1 MPQITLDGKNTTRTP
16 HSGFADWRKNRTG
29 LYVPPSYPKPKP
41 QPVAVDLFSG
51 AGGFSLGILQ
61 AGFRVIA
68 ACDND
73 PWAAITYLYNLGAY
87 PLNLVCITPED
98 EQRLEKTMR
107 TCYGYDDKSQKIRN
121 AIVSGGNQDL
131 HYPPVPNFFF
141 GDIRKL
147 TGQMIFDA
155 TGLGP
160 NDIDLVC
167 GGPPCQG
174 FSMAGKRD
182 VMDPRNSLVFEFTR
196 LVLELQPKMIVM
208 ENVPGIASMVTAEG
222 LPVVDAICLALAN
235 GGWGVFEALKQT
247 LLTTSGAGAAVKSTV
262 DPKLAKE
269 DAEEAQQIGL
279 FD

>member
-1 MPQITLDGKNTTRTP
+1 MKEVKHKT
-16 HSGFADWRKNRTG
+16 FAEWHKSRTG
-29 LYVPPSYPKPKP
+29 LYVPPSYQPKP

-61 AGFRVIA
+61 AGWRVVA
-68 ACDND
+68 ACDHD
-73 PWAAITYLYNLGAY
+73 PWATITYLYNLGAY
-87 PLNLVCITPED
+87 PLNLVCLTPED
-98 EQRLEKTMR
+98 EQRLEKAMR
-107 TCYGYDDKSQKIRN
+107 TCYGYDDKTNTVRK

-131 HYPPVPNFFF
+131 QFPPVPNFFF

-147 TGQMIFDA
+147 TGQLVLD
-155 TGLGP
+155 TLGLKPG
-160 NDIDLVC
+160 DIDLVC

-174 FSMAGKRD
+174 FSLAGKRN

-222 LPVVDAICLALAN
+222 LPVVDAISLALAN
-235 GGWGVFEALKQT
+235 GGWGVYETIKQT
-247 LLTTSGAGAAVKSTV
+247 LLTTSGAGAAIKSTV
-262 DPKLAKE
+262 DPKTARE